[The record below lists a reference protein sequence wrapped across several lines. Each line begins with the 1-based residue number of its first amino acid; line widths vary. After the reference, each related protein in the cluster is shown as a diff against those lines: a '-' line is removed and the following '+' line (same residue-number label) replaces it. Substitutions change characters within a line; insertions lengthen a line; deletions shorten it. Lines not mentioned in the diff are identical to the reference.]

1 MRDFDAIVVG
11 GGPAGSAAARVLV
24 QRGARVVVLDRA
36 RFPRVKLCAGWVS
49 APIWDVLELDPG
61 EYSRRLW
68 QWNRCHVHHG
78 GVQRSFRARGYFIRR
93 YEFDEFLLARSGAEV
108 VTHPVKS
115 IDHTDKGWV
124 VDGAFRAPALVGAGG
139 THCPVAR
146 VVSPPRPERPVG
158 AQELEFQAD
167 EDAIAAARL
176 GADGEPELILHPDL
190 RGYSWNVPKTDW
202 LNVGS
207 GTMEARLVKDAWRA
221 ARAFLLAEG
230 HVPAA
235 AAPALEQ
242 VKGHSYYLF
251 HPDHLAACEQGGA
264 LLVGDSLGLA
274 QPLTAEGILPAVLS
288 GRLAGEAIAAGDP
301 GSYRSRLL
309 AHPLVADYR
318 ALVRL
323 RDAGARVRE
332 RATGALGARA
342 VPRSLGPLSRPVSWA
357 IARGFAWMFT
367 GAPLPGWL
375 RQTGKA
381 RIEGGGR
388 G

>member
-1 MRDFDAIVVG
+1 M
-11 GGPAGSAAARVLV
+11 
-24 QRGARVVVLDRA
+24 
-36 RFPRVKLCAGWVS
+36 
-49 APIWDVLELDPG
+49 
-61 EYSRRLW
+61 
-68 QWNRCHVHHG
+68 HHG

-93 YEFDEFLLARSGAEV
+93 YEFDGFLLARSGAEV
-108 VTHPVKS
+108 ITHQVKS
-115 IDHTDKGWV
+115 IERTDKGWV
-124 VDGAFRAPALVGAGG
+124 VDGGFRAPALVGAGG

-146 VVSPPRPERPVG
+146 VLSPPRPERPVG
-158 AQELEFQAD
+158 AQELELQLA
-167 EDAIAAARL
+167 EDAIRAARL
-176 GADGEPELILHPDL
+176 GADGEPELILHRDL

-207 GTMEARLVKDAWRA
+207 GTMEARQVKDAWRE
-221 ARAFLLAEG
+221 AREYLLAQG
-230 HVPAA
+230 HVPAGA
-235 AAPALEQ
+235 AAALEQ

-251 HPDHLAACEQGGA
+251 HPDHLAACQRDGA
-264 LLVGDSLGLA
+264 LLCGDSLGLA

-288 GRLAGEAIAAGDP
+288 GRLAGEAVVAGDP
-301 GSYRSRLL
+301 ASYSARLL

-323 RDAGARVRE
+323 RDAGARMRQ
-332 RATGALGARA
+332 RAAGALGAGRVPRSLAPLSRA
-342 VPRSLGPLSRPVSWA
+342 VPRSLGPLSRPMSWA

-375 RQTGKA
+375 RQTGRA